1 MRFKNKKDKK
11 EHWLD
16 HAEDKFSSKLINDTK
31 LALNILV
38 MFIPLLLFWALFD
51 QQVRKSTFLTPR
63 YLSRMCKTTSHAPR
77 VQCPQMGDFFR
88 VCQIEI

>member
-1 MRFKNKKDKK
+1 MIFCVQHAIKMRFRNKKEKK

-51 QQVRKSTFLTPR
+51 QQVHYRAILTP
-63 YLSRMCKTTSHAPR
+63 
-77 VQCPQMGDFFR
+77 
-88 VCQIEI
+88 